1 MTLDSFYVFYCVFL
15 ATLVGELMDCYKGA
29 ILGLLD
35 NFGSGL
41 DLIDSIKLLLT
52 WLDKRG

>member
-15 ATLVGELMDCYKGA
+15 ATLEGELIDCYKGV
-29 ILGLLD
+29 ILGLLN

-41 DLIDSIKLLLT
+41 DLIGSIKLLLA
-52 WLDKRG
+52 WLDRRG